1 MGFPITFSHPMTKGQ
16 KGYWKQVQG
25 DEVYHEAIRFLFR
38 TAKGDIPYHREIG
51 FAREAYGLIFENLR
65 SAKFALVPRA
75 LSKAVSALIPDMRVV
90 DIESTEQRRDD
101 GATWILY
108 DVTWERS
115 NGVRGRTSVTTRKP
129 MD

>member
-1 MGFPITFSHPMTKGQ
+1 MGFPVAFSMPMTKGQ
-16 KGYWKQVQG
+16 RGYWKQVSG

-38 TAKGDIPYHREIG
+38 TAPGDIPYHREIG
-51 FAREAYGLIFENLR
+51 FNANGLIFENLR

-75 LSKAVSALIPDMRVV
+75 LSKAVSALMPDMRVV
-90 DIESTEQRRDD
+90 AVESTEQKRDD

-108 DVTWERS
+108 DVTWERA
-115 NGVRGRTSVTTRKP
+115 NGARGRTSVATRKP